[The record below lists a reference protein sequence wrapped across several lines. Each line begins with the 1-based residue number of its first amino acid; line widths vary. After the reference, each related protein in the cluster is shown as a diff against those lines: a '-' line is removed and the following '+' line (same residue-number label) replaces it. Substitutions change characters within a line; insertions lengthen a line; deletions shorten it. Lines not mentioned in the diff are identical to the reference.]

1 MGTRELFRMM
11 EWFCMIVMVASSIKQ
26 MKIKK
31 KRKVDV
37 TILTSNKVDFR
48 AKEEGHFIM
57 MKESICQR
65 NVRILKYYAPNN
77 IASPYI

>member
-1 MGTRELFRMM
+1 MYDCHGGFLNKADEK
-11 EWFCMIVMVASSIKQ
+11 E
-26 MKIKK
+26 

-57 MKESICQR
+57 MKESICQG

-77 IASPYI
+77 IASPYV

>member
-1 MGTRELFRMM
+1 
-11 EWFCMIVMVASSIKQ
+11 MVLYDCHGGFLNKADENK
-26 MKIKK
+26 KK

-57 MKESICQR
+57 MKESIFQR

>member
-1 MGTRELFRMM
+1 
-11 EWFCMIVMVASSIKQ
+11 MVLYDCHGGFLNKADENK
-26 MKIKK
+26 KK